1 MFLSRGLRGC
11 TWPPSR
17 GSRHSA
23 SLALWSPELHPHG
36 GQLGLKAYVS
46 LYQVPGG
53 TVMPLSWGGLSQSSR
68 GSVSGRTR
76 DNSMPNPLSWTPRPV
91 FRVSSPELSG
101 VLPRGV
107 AGHLRWPHGHPRQ
120 WETPCTVTCTCVQMQ
135 GLLAPG
141 AWPPCRPQVD
151 SKAQEYFSSVKLY

>member
-68 GSVSGRTR
+68 GSVSGRTEETIACLIPSAGR
-76 DNSMPNPLSWTPRPV
+76 PGLS
-91 FRVSSPELSG
+91 SG
-101 VLPRGV
+101 SAPQNCRGFYQE
-107 AGHLRWPHGHPRQ
+107 GLQ
-120 WETPCTVTCTCVQMQ
+120 VTCGGHM
-135 GLLAPG
+135 GIPDNGRHLA
-141 AWPPCRPQVD
+141 
-151 SKAQEYFSSVKLY
+151 L

>member
-23 SLALWSPELHPHG
+23 SLALWLPELHPHG

-53 TVMPLSWGGLSQSSR
+53 TVMPLSWGGLSQSSQ

-91 FRVSSPELSG
+91 FGVSSSELLG
-101 VLPRGV
+101 FCQEGL
-107 AGHLRWPHGHPRQ
+107 Q
-120 WETPCTVTCTCVQMQ
+120 VTCGGHM
-135 GLLAPG
+135 GNPDSERHLA
-141 AWPPCRPQVD
+141 
-151 SKAQEYFSSVKLY
+151 L